1 MTQKYGKNFD
11 INQYRTDEDEYD
23 DDGFDN
29 KENLYQGSALDDYTG
44 WDNDLYNPDGTLR
57 QGSLFD
63 YDYENQSKKTGAA
76 SSWWRSKVRTP
87 SYSHGYYHPNGGG
100 SHYSDEETALRGK
113 LQQELLEIARTV
125 NAVRNTSG
133 SLNREKN
140 LKVAW
145 SVGSGYGK
153 NGANNIKNSSTI
165 FLSPDPLTEKTKI
178 KPDWTEDQRRDAL
191 IGEALTLTSMKKT
204 LQPVNVKKIMEF
216 KETEEEIKDL
226 PLMERSEQEKFKLR
240 VIARELWKSLETY
253 KAQAEMLREYRG
265 SRTYFSAY
273 LAFYS
278 DKNFKEVLQERM
290 DTFKQEGSKYA
301 PSIVTARA
309 LAWNINHA
317 NISSDQVEPTT
328 EELEDAMIEAFDIL
342 MEAVDLRSTFQ
353 RWEVAVQA
361 AEILNEL
368 DPEGEEEGGDD
379 KWQKISDSL
388 DNDSTDKIGNS
399 DNLFGEGVSN
409 DSQVHGNVDCNDLED
424 NRNDSEGKGL
434 TDYSQ
439 GTEFITINRNSYQNN
454 LQRSR
459 NYYTPE
465 NKEEDWDDASE
476 TLNLE
481 RRALLRCY
489 RYLKEMVEPW
499 GEMMILPEYGLRSGR
514 LSGNALWKVPTQ
526 LMDNDRVFHRN
537 QIQGEV
543 QNVSIALMMD
553 FSGSMAGGSMQAQRR
568 VGVLLHDLFKDFPLV
583 DFHMF
588 GHESWHTNQVYHFQE
603 PELLYMYGPNGG
615 TNEGTALA
623 RVAHEFLQL
632 SPKKNRK
639 VILSMG
645 DGCSSPQDIKNAVRA
660 IKREK
665 MEVYDILI
673 DGQIEQA
680 SDCYGKGK
688 VVTIASKYNFKDRSS
703 LDFGMLGI
711 DEHTEDMSLLE
722 KQLITAIRPWLSN
735 ILSRMHF
742 LGSY

>member
-1 MTQKYGKNFD
+1 MTQKYMKKFD
-11 INQYRTDEDEYD
+11 IDQYRTDENEYD

-29 KENLYQGSALDDYTG
+29 KGDFYQGSALDDYTG

-87 SYSHGYYHPNGGG
+87 SYSYGYYHPNGNG
-100 SHYSDEETALRGK
+100 SYYQSDEESQLRGK

-145 SVGSGYGK
+145 SAGSGYGK
-153 NGANNIKNSSTI
+153 NGANNVKNSSTI

-240 VIARELWKSLETY
+240 VIAREIWKSLETY

-290 DTFKQEGSKYA
+290 NSFKEGDSQYA
-301 PSIVTARA
+301 PSIVAARA

-317 NISSDQVEPTT
+317 NISSDQVEPST
-328 EELEDAMIEAFDIL
+328 EEMEDAMIEAFDIL
-342 MEAVDLRSTFQ
+342 MDSVDMRSTFQ

-368 DPEGEEEGGDD
+368 DPEEEEEGW
-379 KWQKISDSL
+379 KRISDSL
-388 DNDSTDKIGNS
+388 DDETSDRIGNS
-399 DNLFGEGVSN
+399 DNLFGEGVAN

-424 NRNDSEGKGL
+424 SKDPQGKGL
-434 TDYSQ
+434 TDFSE
-439 GTEFITINRNSYQNN
+439 GTEFNVVNRNSYPNH
-454 LQRSR
+454 LQRRVSH
-459 NYYTPE
+459 YSE
-465 NKEEDWDDASE
+465 EQKESDWRGASE
-476 TLNLE
+476 VLE
-481 RRALLRCY
+481 KERKSLLRCY
-489 RYLKEMVEPW
+489 RYLREMVEPW

-526 LMDNDRVFHRN
+526 LIDNDRVFHRN
-537 QIQGEV
+537 QIQGEI

-553 FSGSMAGGSMQAQRR
+553 YSGSMGGGSMEAQRR
-568 VGVLLHDLFKDFPLV
+568 VAILLHDLFKDFPLV

-588 GHESWHTNQVYHFQE
+588 GHESWWNNQIYYFDE
-603 PELLYMYGPNGG
+603 PELLYLYGPNGG

-623 RVAHEFLQL
+623 RVAHEFLEL

-645 DGCSSPQDIKNAVRA
+645 DGCSNAQDIKNAVRA

-673 DGQIEQA
+673 DGRIEQA

-688 VVTIASKYNFKDRSS
+688 VVTIASRYQNKSMSS
-703 LDFGMLGI
+703 LDFDMLGI
-711 DEHTEDMSLLE
+711 DENTEEMSLLE
-722 KQLITAIRPWLSN
+722 KQLITAIRPWLAN